1 MHDKIKN
8 KIQILQ
14 ENLMQGKY
22 SSTCFFFATGD
33 EDPKNFVVAEALAA
47 CHYISIRKD
56 KIFHILHKALNSTN
70 SELQAAAHE
79 CMKKVRQL
87 KALCAD
93 CLQSMEFCL
102 QNMDSVVV
110 LSA

>member
-1 MHDKIKN
+1 MPDQEKNKKKN
-8 KIQILQ
+8 KISQKINLTSKLGILIKSNFTRYFCILIWRPQ
-14 ENLMQGKY
+14 EIL
-22 SSTCFFFATGD
+22 
-33 EDPKNFVVAEALAA
+33 VAEALAA

-87 KALCAD
+87 K
-93 CLQSMEFCL
+93 
-102 QNMDSVVV
+102 V
-110 LSA
+110 L